1 MLSLRRIKEDGN
13 VSNIATKEKINKKER
28 INNELPVITPIL
40 SGQTKQ

>member
-1 MLSLRRIKEDGN
+1 MLSVMRIMEDGN